1 MSTLLS
7 IPFCCPSDVV
17 ALRDVPSAPGG
28 FCPAPTSARKYRETC
43 GPSRPK
49 CAWRTRLAQY
59 ARQGP
64 SYRTRLLTRRAAFAA
79 RSSFAVCAYRIR
91 AIGKRTCSN
100 VISHSLNSVWQCSQR
115 CGNNS
120 LHGLSRLQGWQQRRI
135 WHPSQHAL
143 QPCKPGMVLLR
154 NSS

>member
-1 MSTLLS
+1 MS

-28 FCPAPTSARKYRETC
+28 FCPAPTSARKCRETC
-43 GPSRPK
+43 GPNRPK

-79 RSSFAVCAYRIR
+79 RSSFAACAYRIR
-91 AIGKRTCSN
+91 ATSNRTCSN
-100 VISHSLNSVWQCSQR
+100 VISSSSNSVWQCSQR

-120 LHGLSRLQGWQQRRI
+120 LHGLSRLQGWQQRRS

-143 QPCKPGMVLLR
+143 QPCRPGMVLLR